1 MRMVNSNEGAMTR
14 PTAIALYSVFF
25 GVALLAGLLIATAL
39 LPKSLPAASFVA
51 PTATWKPAKP
61 PAATATSR
69 AIAAQPT
76 QIVARL
82 ANAAQPSAMSTSTP
96 ASTATSTPALP
107 EAPTPTATA
116 APTSALTATLT
127 PTLTEASTPA
137 PTEPPPTLAFSVRVF
152 DKPTDAAVAC
162 GTAFESR
169 IWGVVKD
176 RGGRGI
182 ARAVVLISSA
192 DGKHRYSKATN
203 SRGGFDIPGL
213 GCTTWIVRLSSVPRA
228 ALAPVAIRVSL
239 NGGRYSGAGVEFRQ
253 R

>member
-25 GVALLAGLLIATAL
+25 GVALLTGLLIATAL

-51 PTATWKPAKP
+51 PTATRKPSKP

-69 AIAAQPT
+69 AIAAPS
-76 QIVARL
+76 IRAGARMDNL
-82 ANAAQPSAMSTSTP
+82 ERPSATP
-96 ASTATSTPALP
+96 ILIL
-107 EAPTPTATA
+107 APTEP
-116 APTSALTATLT
+116 P
-127 PTLTEASTPA
+127 TPA
-137 PTEPPPTLAFSVRVF
+137 PTEPLPTLAFSARVF

-162 GTAFESR
+162 GMAFESR

-176 RGGRGI
+176 RGGAGI

-192 DGKHRYSKATN
+192 DSKHRYSKATN

-213 GCTTWIVRLSSVPRA
+213 GCTTWIVRLSSVPGA
-228 ALAPVAIRVSL
+228 ALSPVAIRVSL